1 VGRLPLAPNPQVDR
15 SRPTFGGVDVEVGEP
30 SQVGRISAISAD
42 GMRMWIHLAEGP
54 TATVDSRGEPF
65 ELTVGTVV
73 LVRQRDNHLEFAPPE
88 VWPLDADGEPRSD
101 GLWVGV
107 VKLRDDGVT
116 VIDSGGRWH
125 RVPTNGD
132 VDYEIGNTVEGTDST
147 GVTRVLD
154 RKPLRFLESP
164 DLDDE
169 IIDAFMMKPS
179 ETLSFDDFGGLP
191 EVVRRARE
199 LIELPLERGDKL
211 ATIGA
216 DPIKGVLFTGPPGT
230 GKTLLARIIA
240 SAAGAT
246 FYAISGPT
254 VFSKWYGE
262 SEEILRRIFSHAAEH
277 APSIVFF
284 DEIDSVAGQR
294 NEEAH
299 EASKRVVAQLLTL
312 MDGLSAD
319 QNVTVIAAT
328 NRPQDIDVALMR
340 PGRFDWQID
349 FPLPNTADREA
360 ILRVR
365 AGTLSTS
372 HPLPHGWVAANTEGW
387 SAAELAAIWK
397 EASLLAAADDREA
410 IMIEDYLG
418 GHERVAA
425 QRRRVALASQAG
437 AP

>member
-1 VGRLPLAPNPQVDR
+1 M
-15 SRPTFGGVDVEVGEP
+15 EVNIGEP
-30 SQVGRISAISAD
+30 SQVGRISAVSAD
-42 GMRMWIHLAEGP
+42 GMRLWIHLADGP
-54 TATVDSRGEPF
+54 TATVDSRSEPF
-65 ELTVGTVV
+65 DVPVGTVV
-73 LVRQRDNHLEFAPPE
+73 LVRQGDNHLELAPPE
-88 VWPLDADGEPRSD
+88 VWPVDAEREARGD

-107 VKLRDDGVT
+107 VRIRRDDVT
-116 VIDSGGRWH
+116 VVDSGGRWH
-125 RVPTNGD
+125 RVPTND
-132 VDYEIGNTVEGTDST
+132 EVDYEVGNTVEATDST

-154 RKPLRFLESP
+154 RRPLRFVEPP
-164 DLDDE
+164 DLDDDV
-169 IIDAFMMKPS
+169 IDAFRMEPS
-179 ETLSFDDFGGLP
+179 ETLTFADFGGLP

-199 LIELPLERGDKL
+199 LIELPLKRRENL
-211 ATIGA
+211 AKIGA

-230 GKTLLARIIA
+230 GKTMLARIIA
-240 SAAGAT
+240 STAGAT

-328 NRPQDIDVALMR
+328 NRPQDIDVALLR

-349 FPLPNTADREA
+349 FPLPNLTDREA
-360 ILRVR
+360 ILSVR
-365 AGTLSTS
+365 GRALATRD
-372 HPLPHGWVAANTEGW
+372 PLPHRWVAANTDGW
-387 SAAELAAIWK
+387 SAAELTAIWN
-397 EASLLAAADDREA
+397 EASLLAAEDDREA
-410 IMIEDYLG
+410 IMTEDYLG

-425 QRRRVALASQAG
+425 QRRRVALASRAG
-437 AP
+437 SS